1 MLACSDHIGLMKQSS
16 SIFVFGV
23 TFLFLL
29 PWDRVVSLIVVAECK
44 QLVFSA
50 GTACLSR
57 VIKNSEIQLK
67 TLRCIVQKLKAQG
80 TPIRL
85 STFTITKH
93 QWLSKCMHTHT
104 QTHICTQTQVQTNTQ
119 AHTHAR
125 IHTHTHTCVH
135 THMHAHTHPRTR
147 ACTHT
152 RTRAHTHTHT
162 HTHIHTHTH
171 THTHTQ
177 SLQLSKTNHAC
188 CDFPRFHSHELQV
201 IHTQTQMHTTPQ

>member
-1 MLACSDHIGLMKQSS
+1 MLACSNHIGFMKQSS

-29 PWDRVVSLIVVAECK
+29 PWDRVVSLIVVAEYK

-57 VIKNSEIQLK
+57 VIKNSKIQLK
-67 TLRCIVQKLKAQG
+67 TLCCIVQKLKAQG

-119 AHTHAR
+119 AHTHAL

-135 THMHAHTHPRTR
+135 THARTHSPMH
-147 ACTHT
+147 ACTHAHMHT
-152 RTRAHTHTHT
+152 CTHTHTHT
-162 HTHIHTHTH
+162 HTHKIC
-171 THTHTQ
+171 
-177 SLQLSKTNHAC
+177 N
-188 CDFPRFHSHELQV
+188 
-201 IHTQTQMHTTPQ
+201 